1 MVAPSV
7 PRYSDFDK
15 TVGRTSAVLQMDCGG
30 AHDGANV
37 LKPIVRLAYYL
48 CQRGAFTSGKRCVPL
63 CEEFVFF
70 IAGDGEIKYQ
80 RIPLRLV
87 SITNLNCLR
96 QNSHPPA

>member
-70 IAGDGEIKYQ
+70 IAVRNGIVLTQLK
-80 RIPLRLV
+80 
-87 SITNLNCLR
+87 CLS
-96 QNSHPPA
+96 QCS